1 MKSTK
6 QAVPVTMNDMGVVVR
21 ETQWGDM
28 NVAWE
33 NFPAGTN
40 SAPLFKGLPD
50 DLCQCPHWGYVI
62 KGQFIVHYKDHD
74 EVVNAGEVYHLT
86 PGHVC
91 KCDIDT
97 EVVEFSPKGEYQV
110 TLNTIAKNIAAMQ
123 SSVAG
128 H

>member
-1 MKSTK
+1 MKSEK
-6 QAVPVTMNDMGVVVR
+6 QAVPVTMNDMGVVIR

-40 SAPLFKGLPD
+40 PAPLFKGLPD
-50 DLCQCPHWGYVI
+50 DLCQCPHWGYI
-62 KGQFIVHYKDHD
+62 LKGRFTVHYKDHD
-74 EVVNAGEVYHLT
+74 EVVNEGEVYHLS

-91 KCDIDT
+91 EFDADT
-97 EVVEFSPKGEYQV
+97 EVVEFSPKGEYQL
-110 TLNTIAKNIAAMQ
+110 TLETVGRNIAAMQ
-123 SSVAG
+123 AAA